1 MKETAAE
8 TLGNFMRWA
17 AMRIQQEVEE
27 NERIEAKAGT
37 REFILGTQDAKKQDY
52 TLEEKQDIVNG
63 IDSLRADGNKVT
75 FSASQYGIHS
85 TTYHKWKKELSK

>member
-1 MKETAAE
+1 MHETTAE
-8 TLGNFMRWA
+8 SLSNFMQWV

-27 NERIEAKAGT
+27 NERIEAQAGT
-37 REFILGTQDAKKQDY
+37 REFILGTQDAKKQNY

-85 TTYHKWKKELSK
+85 TTYHKWKKELAK